1 MSALLRFLGVDAP
14 ALQRRG
20 AGAAAALG
28 LAAAAS
34 VTAAVLIGFAAQ
46 IALAERLSPAVAA
59 LVVAA
64 AALVV
69 AGGCL
74 AWARSTMR
82 RARRDVSRAVR
93 TSALMTLAP
102 PALALVRRRL
112 GVAGVVA
119 AAIGAGFWLARRLPG
134 ERGDASSAR
143 ADDGGGNRPAR

>member
-74 AWARSTMR
+74 AWAKSTMR

-102 PALALVRRRL
+102 PAVALVRRRL
-112 GVAGVVA
+112 GVAGVV

-143 ADDGGGNRPAR
+143 ANDGGGNRPAR